1 MNNWDHVKD
10 THNRKLLQGI
20 IKADRES
27 IYKALD
33 TMYSENLKDAELQE
47 LPDRVFTYRCDLL
60 SMAEEAYE
68 ERDIGLTMNRIK
80 TFYSV

>member
-47 LPDRVFTYRCDLL
+47 LPDKVFNYRCDLL
-60 SMAEEAYE
+60 SKAEEAYE
-68 ERDIGLTMNRIK
+68 ERDIGLTMNTIK